1 MGAFSRDEL
10 LTWNGKTEPGRKKER
25 EKRKRRFG
33 VQTWHRPKMWKRE
46 REKEGERRRKK
57 KCSQKWSSM
66 NQSLPRSF
74 HHDLYL
80 SRVLYG
86 LCLKNCSWT
95 TSRSLSSSFTL
106 ALRAFSLLL
115 IALFDR
121 CSSPSLSSLL
131 KMEKFHS
138 MLLLN

>member
-1 MGAFSRDEL
+1 MVKRSQGERKSAR
-10 LTWNGKTEPGRKKER
+10 KGREGSECRHGTDQRCGR
-25 EKRKRRFG
+25 EKEK
-33 VQTWHRPKMWKRE
+33 KRE
-46 REKEGERRRKK
+46 RGGEK